1 MENSNYDFQSFL
13 EQLRQSNQINGNA
26 TTGFTSGL
34 INENSFSRGMRWYY
48 ADASRIIP
56 SESGVS
62 RSVQILGQ
70 NLSSVSID
78 LLVFIIFKKQI
89 IINLNNGATI
99 SQS

>member
-1 MENSNYDFQSFL
+1 MENSTYDFQAFI

-70 NLSSVSID
+70 NLSSDTID